1 MNVLFMVLGGL
12 AGLVLV
18 GLALGIFAFSAYMFG
33 VVLWNAAR
41 APRQLPVIVR
51 IAFRNLFASR
61 LKTAIVGGIIVVGA
75 VLIVVGTSFVGS
87 ISEGMS
93 RSIIGAAAGDLQVY
107 SSKSKDDL
115 AIWGGMGG
123 DPDLAALDDYPKI
136 KKTLE
141 ALPNVKA
148 VVPMGISGAMVT
160 SGNTIDLALGELRD
174 AENKISAGKG
184 DAATRARVEAQKAHL
199 RHIIEILQG
208 DQKNRAEI
216 SSESRATTAEETDAV
231 NLAATPAFWAS
242 FDADPFGKLEF
253 LENKIAPQAADADLI
268 YLRYIGTDM
277 GQFQRSFDRM
287 EIVDGTVVPE
297 GARGFL
303 FAKNFYEDALKL
315 KSAKR
320 LDDIKEAIDINHKR
334 IDTDADLQRLVR
346 ENTSQTREIVL
357 QLDEVKA
364 KEMTAR
370 LQKATGSTETSL
382 EKLLANFFKT
392 DDANFH
398 ARYEI
403 FYKDLAPML
412 ELYRIRVG
420 DTLTIKAFTK
430 SGYVKSV
437 NVKVYGTF
445 RFKGLEKSALAGSLN
460 LMDLTSFR
468 DLYGFL
474 TADTQ
479 KEVDSIKAQAGVKQV
494 DRAKAEDELFGSGA
508 AEEKPAEGARTVVAE
523 VTPGL
528 AGKEGNP
535 VRAGLHDKEVQ
546 GRVYSQQELEQGS
559 VLNAA
564 VFLKDPRQARQTQ
577 KEIMEAGKSANLPL
591 KAVSWQQAA
600 GTIGQL
606 VLLFWAIFV
615 VASLIIAAVASIIV
629 NNALLT
635 ATLERV
641 REFGTLRAIG
651 AQRPFILTTVVIEAM
666 VMGVVFGGLGALV
679 GAVIVEAVHRH
690 GIGATA
696 DIMYFLFSGPRF
708 LPELSV
714 PSLFLAVVAMF
725 AISAFA
731 SLIPAFLAMRVS
743 PVKAMQSED

>member
-1 MNVLFMVLGGL
+1 MNVLFVVLGGL
-12 AGLVLV
+12 AGLILV
-18 GLALGIFAFSAYMFG
+18 GSTLGAFGFASYMFG
-33 VVLWNAAR
+33 VVLWNAVR
-41 APRQLPVIVR
+41 SPRQLPVIVR

-61 LKTAIVGGIIVVGA
+61 LKTVIVGGIIVVGA

-123 DPDLAALDDYPKI
+123 EPDLAALDDFPRI

-160 SGNTIDLALGELRD
+160 SGNTIDLALGELRE

-184 DAATRARVEAQKAHL
+184 SEANTARVEAQKSHL

-216 SSESRATTAEETDAV
+216 SSETRAVTAEETDAV
-231 NLAATPAFWAS
+231 NSAATPAFWDS
-242 FDADPFGKLEF
+242 FDKDPFGKLEF

-277 GQFQRSFDRM
+277 GQFEKSFDRM
-287 EIVDGTVVPE
+287 ELVDGKAVPP

-303 FAKNFYEDALKL
+303 FAKNFYEDQLKL

-334 IDTDADLQRLVR
+334 IADDADLQRLVR
-346 ENTSQTREIVL
+346 ENVSQTREIVL
-357 QLDEVKA
+357 QLDDVKA

-370 LQKATGSTETSL
+370 LQKATGSTEGSL
-382 EKLLANFFKT
+382 EKLLAAFFKT

-398 ARYEI
+398 DRYDA

-420 DTLTIKAFTK
+420 DILTIKSFTK

-437 NVKVYGTF
+437 NVKVFGTF

-460 LMDLTSFR
+460 LMDLNSFR

-479 KEVDSIKAQAGVKQV
+479 KEVEAIKAQAGVKQV
-494 DRAKAEDELFGSGA
+494 DRAKAEDELFGAGSGA
-508 AEEKPAEGARTVVAE
+508 ELAAPPERKIVAE
-523 VTPGL
+523 TTPGVI
-528 AGKEGNP
+528 GKDASP
-535 VRAGLHDKEVQ
+535 VRAGLHDKEIQ
-546 GRVYSQQELEQGS
+546 GRVYSQEELEQGAI
-559 VLNAA
+559 LNAA
-564 VFLKDPRQARQTQ
+564 VFLKDPNLSRQTE
-577 KEIMEAGKSANLPL
+577 KDIDEAGKAAGLPL
-591 KAVSWQQAA
+591 KAVSWQKAA

-666 VMGVVFGGLGALV
+666 VMGVVFGGVGAVL
-679 GAVIVEAVHRH
+679 GAVIVGIVHSH

-708 LPELSV
+708 LPDLSV